1 MANDGRWA
9 SESPEHTT
17 PSSQP
22 SSGFVTI
29 THPHHP
35 LRGQRVEI
43 VRSRRGI
50 DPDLIVRL
58 PDGRHAAIA
67 MSSTD
72 YLSSP
77 EDPPRATAEHLLD
90 LGGLRSVLQLLDL
103 IARRPPSP
111 PPGDAA
117 AETPPGRPR

>member
-1 MANDGRWA
+1 MASNVRWG
-9 SESPEHTT
+9 SGYPKRTT

-22 SSGFVTI
+22 PSGSVTI

-35 LRGQRVEI
+35 LRGQCVEI
-43 VRSRRGI
+43 IRLRRGI

-72 YLSSP
+72 YLSAP
-77 EDPPRATAEHLLD
+77 EDPPRPAPEHLLD
-90 LGGLRSVLQLLDL
+90 LGGLRSVVQLLDR
-103 IARRPPSP
+103 IARRPPSD
-111 PPGDAA
+111 GDTAR
-117 AETPPGRPR
+117 TPPGHSR